1 MSAAIILPLVVILAK
16 IFSFDLLN
24 LSSAVALISSIL
36 SWSYSLPQWGQET
49 NVVSNSNTL
58 SCSVWYSLSKA
69 CLLFFWNSKSSFIAL
84 I

>member
-36 SWSYSLPQWGQET
+36 S
-49 NVVSNSNTL
+49 
-58 SCSVWYSLSKA
+58 
-69 CLLFFWNSKSSFIAL
+69 
-84 I
+84 